1 MKKIAF
7 VFTQV
12 PHGSASGREGLDAV
26 LATSAL
32 TEDIGLFFLSD
43 GVLQLLP
50 EQKPELIYS
59 RNYIAT
65 FGVLGLY
72 DINRLYVCKASLAER
87 GIGVD
92 EKLILDAE
100 RLSGDEM
107 AERLADYDV
116 VLTF

>member
-43 GVLQLLP
+43 GVFQLLP
-50 EQKPELIYS
+50 EQRPELIHS

-65 FGVLGLY
+65 FGVLALY
-72 DINRLYVCKASLAER
+72 DIDRLFICKTSLAAR
-87 GIGVD
+87 GIGAD

-100 RLSGDEM
+100 RLSGDEI
-107 AERLADYDV
+107 AEKLADYDV